1 MISNQRPEGQ
11 DEQREKDL
19 KAALNHIDKSTK
31 AVRLRFFFFIV
42 ATVKTTMVPHETL
55 RLCYQAGI
63 TQCMPI
69 EEGKCPY
76 YLLTLFYVYLTEIRM
91 EWKDYRFLNVVPI
104 TDEERAV
111 LFLNGFPDLTRV
123 MNYKK
128 TRNALS
134 RHLSVIRRN
143 MLNMLECEKCEGAE
157 TDFAKL
163 ILPRWVL
170 LYEHQLS
177 NILEQRATTSQ

>member
-1 MISNQRPEGQ
+1 MSSNQRPEGQ

-31 AVRLRFFFFIV
+31 AVRLRVSWFIV

-91 EWKDYRFLNVVPI
+91 EWKDYRFLNVLPI
-104 TDEERAV
+104 TAEERAV
-111 LFLNGFPDLTRV
+111 LFLKVCPDLTTV
-123 MNYKK
+123 MSDENK
-128 TRNALS
+128 RNTLS
-134 RHLSVIRRN
+134 KHLAVIRRK

-177 NILEQRATTSQ
+177 NMLEKRAATSQ